1 MPKSNKFS
9 KLISFKFFSAED
21 HMLGDQSSYKYLT
34 ADEMKSLGDDS
45 LPFDVTKDE
54 RGADST
60 RDLLGNSFKEF
71 ILV

>member
-1 MPKSNKFS
+1 
-9 KLISFKFFSAED
+9 
-21 HMLGDQSSYKYLT
+21 MLGDQSSYKYLT